1 MIGEQH
7 ALLAGQSPNWTP
19 DEKVAKDIDYMKS
32 EIKSAKDELHKT
44 GYSSEDNLDNKAK
57 LAHYQEQIKLA
68 ESGENYTTSFNW
80 KPSEE
85 PSYIDKKL
93 LEQEKQEASEG
104 LSVLQYNA
112 RSVNA
117 TEQDKEAYD
126 NALNKV
132 LFTTEQIDNI
142 NNGQAYQIKEGGPT
156 YSSSTPQQQNNHLAH
171 FTKQLDVMGSES
183 TGFYQQ
189 QVSNIESGQSYQLE
203 SGGTVFNSTSS
214 NVNGEVGNTASTEQ
228 LNSHKAQLESLAN
241 SNGQQSTF
249 AKQQIANIESGQT
262 YKVEAGGAIYN
273 DASEHRSTLQSLA
286 SQNAALG
293 IKNDFYQTQLDN
305 LNSGKE
311 YKLTKDSDGG
321 NSPTYRNANS
331 EQKQTHLSQFKD
343 IEKKATES
351 GKFYEEQLNNLNSGS
366 DYQTKVDGETYRS
379 VNSNQ
384 QSKDLETLKARASN
398 GVSNEDKGWLLE
410 QMNNMQSGKEYKI
423 EQGSD
428 ETFKG
433 IFTPY
438 DIPK

>member
-1 MIGEQH
+1 MIWE
-7 ALLAGQSPNWTP
+7 
-19 DEKVAKDIDYMKS
+19 V
-32 EIKSAKDELHKT
+32 
-44 GYSSEDNLDNKAK
+44 KAQ
-57 LAHYQEQIKLA
+57 AF
-68 ESGENYTTSFNW
+68 TSNR
-80 KPSEE
+80 
-85 PSYIDKKL
+85 L
-93 LEQEKQEASEG
+93 
-104 LSVLQYNA
+104 
-112 RSVNA
+112 
-117 TEQDKEAYD
+117 
-126 NALNKV
+126 
-132 LFTTEQIDNI
+132 
-142 NNGQAYQIKEGGPT
+142 
-156 YSSSTPQQQNNHLAH
+156 
-171 FTKQLDVMGSES
+171 
-183 TGFYQQ
+183 
-189 QVSNIESGQSYQLE
+189 SNIESGQPYQLE

-249 AKQQIANIESGQT
+249 AKQQIENIESGQT

-286 SQNAALG
+286 SKNAALG

-343 IEKKATES
+343 KATES

-384 QSKDLETLKARASN
+384 QSKDLETLKARANS

-423 EQGSD
+423 EQG
-428 ETFKG
+428 
-433 IFTPY
+433 
-438 DIPK
+438 